1 MTINTITTKELNK
14 LNLYAKCIVNDEDYA
29 KDLVQDFILKMLE
42 KGKGDQEINSGYTF
56 KGLRLLFLEECYIEN
71 AQFRKRFAEEYQHF
85 KKIEEE
91 SETETKEPS
100 EIKLEEIQTQTK
112 LNTITNVYDQL
123 NQFDKQ
129 LYYVHYV
136 KGISQRQI
144 SRETGIK
151 LGVIQYRFKMIKE
164 KIITNYNNKQNG

>member
-1 MTINTITTKELNK
+1 MTINSITQKELNK
-14 LNLYAKCIVNDEDYA
+14 LIVYAKCIVNDEDYA

-42 KGKGDQEINSGYTF
+42 KGKGDIEINSGYTF
-56 KGLRLLFLEECYIEN
+56 KGLRLLFLEEMYIEN

-85 KKIEEE
+85 KKLEEE
-91 SETETKEPS
+91 ATEIRDELDIQQEEKETQE
-100 EIKLEEIQTQTK
+100 K
-112 LNTITNVYDQL
+112 LNSITNIYDHL

-164 KIITNYNNKQNG
+164 KIITNYNNKQNA

>member
-1 MTINTITTKELNK
+1 
-14 LNLYAKCIVNDEDYA
+14 
-29 KDLVQDFILKMLE
+29 MLE
-42 KGKGDQEINSGYTF
+42 KGRGDQEINSGYTF

-71 AQFRKRFAEEYQHF
+71 AAFRKRFAEEYHHF
-85 KKIEEE
+85 KKLEEE
-91 SETETKEPS
+91 ETEIKEET
-100 EIKLEEIQTQTK
+100 EIREEEIEIQTK

-164 KIITNYNNKQNG
+164 KIITNFNNK

>member
-1 MTINTITTKELNK
+1 
-14 LNLYAKCIVNDEDYA
+14 
-29 KDLVQDFILKMLE
+29 MLE
-42 KGKGDQEINSGYTF
+42 KGKGDLEINNGYTF

-71 AQFRKRFAEEYQHF
+71 AAFRKRFAEEYKHF

-91 SETETKEPS
+91 ETETKEDT
-100 EIKLEEIQTQTK
+100 EIKKEEVETQNK

-164 KIITNYNNKQNG
+164 KIITNFNNKQNG

>member
-1 MTINTITTKELNK
+1 MTINQITTKELNK

-29 KDLVQDFILKMLE
+29 KDLVQNFILKMLE
-42 KGKGDQEINSGYTF
+42 KGKGDLEINSGYTF
-56 KGLRLLFLEECYIEN
+56 KGLRLLFLEEMYIEN

-91 SETETKEPS
+91 ETETKEES
-100 EIKLEEIQTQTK
+100 EIKKEEQETQTK
-112 LNTITNVYDQL
+112 LNVITNVYDQL

-164 KIITNYNNKQNG
+164 KIITNFNNK

>member
-1 MTINTITTKELNK
+1 
-14 LNLYAKCIVNDEDYA
+14 VSDEDYA

-42 KGKGDQEINSGYTF
+42 KGKGDLEINSGYTF
-56 KGLRLLFLEECYIEN
+56 KGLRLLFLEEMYIEN

-91 SETETKEPS
+91 ESETKEET
-100 EIKLEEIQTQTK
+100 EIKKEEIEIQHK
-112 LNTITNVYDQL
+112 LTSVTNVYDQL

-164 KIITNYNNKQNG
+164 KIIINYNNKQNG

>member
-42 KGKGDQEINSGYTF
+42 KGKGDLQINSGYTF

-91 SETETKEPS
+91 ESETKEET
-100 EIKLEEIQTQTK
+100 EIKKEEIEIQHK
-112 LNTITNVYDQL
+112 LTSVTNVYDQL

-164 KIITNYNNKQNG
+164 KIIINYNNKQNG

>member
-1 MTINTITTKELNK
+1 MTINSITQKELNK
-14 LNLYAKCIVNDEDYA
+14 LTLYAKCIVNDEDYA
-29 KDLVQDFILKMLE
+29 KDLVQDFLLKMLE
-42 KGKGDQEINSGYTF
+42 KGKGDVEINSGYTF
-56 KGLRLLFLEECYIEN
+56 KGLRLLFLEEMYIEN
-71 AQFRKRFAEEYQHF
+71 AQFRKRFAQEYQHF
-85 KKIEEE
+85 KKLEEE
-91 SETETKEPS
+91 T
-100 EIKLEEIQTQTK
+100 EIKDELEFKQEEKETQDK
-112 LNTITNVYDQL
+112 LNSITNIYDHL

-164 KIITNYNNKQNG
+164 KIITNYNNK